1 MKRNKSKI
9 QQQYIVYQIIFLLL
23 EVRNKTN
30 KSIDLD
36 IEEVG
41 GRMRDMYGL
50 SFLWSE
56 NKEGQVEQM
65 SFQAK

>member
-36 IEEVG
+36 FEEVG
-41 GRMRDMYGL
+41 GRMRDIWTIIPLIG
-50 SFLWSE
+50 
-56 NKEGQVEQM
+56 K
-65 SFQAK
+65 